1 MVQLVNKKEK
11 KSQQLEKKAQN
22 LSIVAEITN
31 DVQIVSLEEDIMMP
45 ESGTWEQTVKEVA
58 CQAAL
63 ADDRTRM
70 GWADNDER
78 MPPFAYRW
86 EHVQQVVRC
95 GRWLLSQVEADAD
108 IVIAACWLHDVE
120 KRLPNHEQGGAEF
133 ARQFLPTTDFPTA
146 KIEAVAKAIE
156 LHKGLWRPA
165 KEWRKTEPF
174 RPALPLQP
182 IEVALLW
189 DADKLSKIGPTAFL
203 QSHPAYLFEIQQKG
217 QSTTTQQLI
226 SRNRRWVEITVPRII
241 GSFNTQAAQRKAME
255 LYPALQ
261 LFWQT
266 AKKGLFAFQAQPKN

>member
-11 KSQQLEKKAQN
+11 KSQQLEKKEKN
-22 LSIVAEITN
+22 LSLVADLTN
-31 DVQIVSLEEDIMMP
+31 VVQIVSLEEDIVPKMA
-45 ESGTWEQTVKEVA
+45 ELARWEEAVKEVA

-63 ADDRTRM
+63 ADDRKRM
-70 GWADNDER
+70 GWARNDER

-108 IVIAACWLHDVE
+108 IVIAACWLHDVA
-120 KRLPNHEQGGAEF
+120 KCHPHHGQRGAEF
-133 ARQFLPTTDFPTA
+133 ARHFLPTTDFPTE
-146 KIEAVAKAIE
+146 KIETVAKAIE
-156 LHKGLWRPA
+156 LHEGFWRPA
-165 KEWRKTEPF
+165 LGWQKGEPF

-182 IEVALLW
+182 TSVALLW
-189 DADKLSKIGPTAFL
+189 DADKLAKIGPTAFL
-203 QSHPAYLFEIQQKG
+203 QSHPAYLFELQQKE
-217 QSTTTQQLI
+217 QSTTTPQII

-241 GSFNTQAAQRKAME
+241 ASFNTEAAQRKAME

-266 AKKGLFAFQAQPKN
+266 AKKGLFA